1 MGLEYN
7 EKVFS
12 IQLPSTLLGVLV
24 GAGLLW

>member
-1 MGLEYN
+1 MGSEYN

-24 GAGLLW
+24 GAGSLW